1 MYPSE
6 RIIIF
11 IDDNLP
17 FTGVSQVGFDG
28 TPGSGGLGRPT
39 GGVAIVV
46 PAVVTIGLV
55 GWALVKPVATV
66 VGVTTLIGGRDAGAL
81 VGVVPKVVVATDV
94 AIVVGPDV
102 AIDVT
107 GGTEVEPTPGK
118 VVPVAT
124 PVDGPDVTAG
134 VVGLADVV
142 DVVGEDGGGVEIEP
156 AGAIVVALVEV
167 VADVPSVA
175 VGPVNDGAADV
186 AVVGLVEAAADGK
199 PGADVDGIMGTDV
212 VDGSPK
218 CLLVPC
224 TVRSSLTLP
233 LCNRAVP

>member
-1 MYPSE
+1 M
-6 RIIIF
+6 
-11 IDDNLP
+11 
-17 FTGVSQVGFDG
+17 
-28 TPGSGGLGRPT
+28 
-39 GGVAIVV
+39 
-46 PAVVTIGLV
+46 
-55 GWALVKPVATV
+55 
-66 VGVTTLIGGRDAGAL
+66 
-81 VGVVPKVVVATDV
+81 VVATDV

-107 GGTEVEPTPGK
+107 GGAEVEPTPGK

-124 PVDGPDVTAG
+124 PVVGPDVTAG
-134 VVGLADVV
+134 VVGLAEVV

-167 VADVPSVA
+167 VADVPSIA
-175 VGPVNDGAADV
+175 GGPVDDGAADV
-186 AVVGLVEAAADGK
+186 AVVGFVEAAADGK